1 MKYVT
6 FLNYGC
12 VEICENMLI
21 SAQNVGIKMTD
32 FYIGCIDEKSFEYM
46 KKYQNS
52 FLFENQS
59 NTSYENFSTDKN
71 TNFSKIMSYKWK
83 IIKKIYKI
91 HKNLCYVDA
100 DIVFLKNPTEYLKN
114 KQLILFQN
122 DEPGNSL
129 CAGFIIFN
137 NTKRCNDLLSDK
149 QLNELIETYM
159 DQDIINFLCDKKYRD
174 CVATIP
180 KEKFPNGYNY
190 FIKNISSDPYII
202 HNNFI
207 VGMENKINRFKQNN
221 LWFLN
226 LK

>member
-21 SAQNVGIKMTD
+21 SAQNAGILMTD

-46 KKYQNS
+46 KKYPNA

-59 NTSYENFSTDKN
+59 NTSYQNFSDNKN
-71 TNFSKIMSYKWK
+71 TDFSKITSYKFK
-83 IIKKIYKI
+83 IIKEIYKK
-91 HKNLCYVDA
+91 HKNLCYVDT
-100 DIVFLKNPTEYLKN
+100 DVVFLKNPTGHLKN
-114 KQLILFQN
+114 KKLILFQN
-122 DEPGNSL
+122 DEPGYSL
-129 CAGFIIFN
+129 CTGFIIFN
-137 NTKRCNDLLSDK
+137 NTKRCNDLLNDE
-149 QLNELIETYM
+149 ELDELTEIY
-159 DQDIINFLCDKKYRD
+159 QDERAINLLCDKKYRD
-174 CVATIP
+174 CIATIP

-190 FIKNISSDPYII
+190 FTKNISNEPYII

-207 VGMENKINRFKQNN
+207 VGIENKINRFKQNN

-226 LK
+226 